1 MATPTP
7 QLKPGASKFRTE
19 EGATKVLDAF
29 LHTLLAAVQVNDG
42 KTNVIQVKQSAKS
55 QVGKMMIEKMLP
67 AKTFT
72 ICILQRLSPIN
83 TIQALE
89 VSLPSYEV
97 MMAENNQTP
106 ESRTKCASPLQKECL
121 KLTNLVRQELHMGQ
135 LDSGGEEQLSSVVE
149 ENGEDDDPH
158 IWLNASKVQFILSP
172 RKKKIKKI

>member
-42 KTNVIQVKQSAKS
+42 KTNVIQGKQFAKS

-72 ICILQRLSPIN
+72 ICILQRLSPI
-83 TIQALE
+83 QHY
-89 VSLPSYEV
+89 S
-97 MMAENNQTP
+97 
-106 ESRTKCASPLQKECL
+106 
-121 KLTNLVRQELHMGQ
+121 GF
-135 LDSGGEEQLSSVVE
+135 GGEPPPLRSDDGREQP
-149 ENGEDDDPH
+149 N
-158 IWLNASKVQFILSP
+158 P
-172 RKKKIKKI
+172 RIQN